1 MEVDQSFLGFEE
13 PTTTAV
19 LSSGGGNRL
28 VPWLSWDEWDSVRD
42 SLFSS
47 SPPSVSSAL
56 RRISTWRSR
65 GCLPVVIEVT
75 ASILEIQQKDSF
87 FRDDLGD
94 DASDSEEMLS
104 MMYCMAIVRLV
115 NGVVE
120 KTRKKTEVSIGEA
133 ADWLN
138 IPRMLIDIRHEGS
151 HRDLPSLRLVRLAS
165 VKHWQEKKK
174 KILIGKR
181 NMMDI
186 ERREEGKITEKV
198 NLGTTMKVKFPCFL
212 EQTQPVLPGLNLYC
226 KGFEVSKGGDA
237 SWVMLT
243 LRCGGDVRHLVVMV
257 RALDWLKSY
266 YWEPQK
272 TSIPS
277 HRDGTANLR
286 KEIKS
291 RLFELAIGLKIK
303 QATRS
308 NSSLAKEKRIKHCER
323 LCGRNKFLSL
333 VAAKQQ
339 SSKSAS
345 FMRQITKALKHLV
358 RLYSSYSSDVV
369 SVLVELLLKA
379 SDSSDFS
386 ELPKD
391 DQVSHSTDRVWSA
404 FDDWKPVI
412 AKLSKKEPELLLTL
426 TKGALEMIDTQ
437 EAMKHESDNAAAVN
451 QIERLSDLVEWLVTT
466 LKGLKSIPRKDSSS
480 LTERC
485 STDKSFPKT
494 TLLRLLRKSLLVSS
508 HSNTQLRNS
517 AVLLAHMTGNSSL
530 VQKLRK
536 LCLVGAS
543 NPVISEESS
552 LIVSSKSVLV
562 SNEADSLCEAAAKLE
577 FIKNLIRMKSRGLKT
592 REGVSGNS
600 NSWVVAKSWNSC
612 PIGMLPCDIGSSGRL
627 PVLDCDDDH
636 KKVAKPLQSEEQ
648 RVLNEGT
655 RKRGP
660 DCDVAILENS
670 NFKKMRENEEA
681 FGLNGGDDDYTISD
695 GGDDYTKDGVK
706 GRLMISGVWKK
717 VGEEE
722 LRAIASA
729 VRILV

>member
-165 VKHWQEKKK
+165 VKEKKK

-198 NLGTTMKVKFPCFL
+198 NLGTTMK
-212 EQTQPVLPGLNLYC
+212 
-226 KGFEVSKGGDA
+226 
-237 SWVMLT
+237 
-243 LRCGGDVRHLVVMV
+243 
-257 RALDWLKSY
+257 ALDWLKSY

>member
-1 MEVDQSFLGFEE
+1 MEVDQSFPGFEE
-13 PTTTAV
+13 PTTTDV
-19 LSSGGGNRL
+19 LSSAGGNKL

-75 ASILEIQQKDSF
+75 ASILEIQQKDPF

-138 IPRMLIDIRHEGS
+138 IPRMLIDIRHEAS

-165 VKHWQEKKK
+165 VK
-174 KILIGKR
+174 
-181 NMMDI
+181 
-186 ERREEGKITEKV
+186 
-198 NLGTTMKVKFPCFL
+198 
-212 EQTQPVLPGLNLYC
+212 
-226 KGFEVSKGGDA
+226 
-237 SWVMLT
+237 
-243 LRCGGDVRHLVVMV
+243 
-257 RALDWLKSY
+257 ALDWLKSY

-272 TSIPS
+272 KSIPS
-277 HRDGTANLR
+277 HGDGTANLR

-333 VAAKQQ
+333 MAGNQQ

-358 RLYSSYSSDVV
+358 RLYSSYSSEVV

-379 SDSSDFS
+379 SDSSDFT

-412 AKLSKKEPELLLTL
+412 AKLSKKEPELLVTL

-437 EAMKHESDNAAAVN
+437 EAMKHES
-451 QIERLSDLVEWLVTT
+451 
-466 LKGLKSIPRKDSSS
+466 
-480 LTERC
+480 
-485 STDKSFPKT
+485 
-494 TLLRLLRKSLLVSS
+494 
-508 HSNTQLRNS
+508 
-517 AVLLAHMTGNSSL
+517 GN
-530 VQKLRK
+530 
-536 LCLVGAS
+536 
-543 NPVISEESS
+543 
-552 LIVSSKSVLV
+552 
-562 SNEADSLCEAAAKLE
+562 
-577 FIKNLIRMKSRGLKT
+577 
-592 REGVSGNS
+592 
-600 NSWVVAKSWNSC
+600 
-612 PIGMLPCDIGSSGRL
+612 
-627 PVLDCDDDH
+627 
-636 KKVAKPLQSEEQ
+636 
-648 RVLNEGT
+648 
-655 RKRGP
+655 
-660 DCDVAILENS
+660 
-670 NFKKMRENEEA
+670 
-681 FGLNGGDDDYTISD
+681 Y
-695 GGDDYTKDGVK
+695 
-706 GRLMISGVWKK
+706 
-717 VGEEE
+717 
-722 LRAIASA
+722 
-729 VRILV
+729 

>member
-19 LSSGGGNRL
+19 LSSAGGYKL

-56 RRISTWRSR
+56 RRISTWQSR

-75 ASILEIQQKDSF
+75 ASILEIQQKDPF

-94 DASDSEEMLS
+94 DASDSEVMLS

-165 VKHWQEKKK
+165 VK
-174 KILIGKR
+174 
-181 NMMDI
+181 
-186 ERREEGKITEKV
+186 
-198 NLGTTMKVKFPCFL
+198 
-212 EQTQPVLPGLNLYC
+212 
-226 KGFEVSKGGDA
+226 
-237 SWVMLT
+237 
-243 LRCGGDVRHLVVMV
+243 
-257 RALDWLKSY
+257 ALDWLKSY

-272 TSIPS
+272 KSIPS

-333 VAAKQQ
+333 MAGKQQ

-358 RLYSSYSSDVV
+358 RLYSSYSSEVV

-379 SDSSDFS
+379 SDSSDFT
-386 ELPKD
+386 ELRKD

-426 TKGALEMIDTQ
+426 TMGALEMIDTQ
-437 EAMKHESDNAAAVN
+437 EAMKHESDNAAAVD

-466 LKGLKSIPRKDSSS
+466 LKGLKSIPRRDSSS
-480 LTERC
+480 LTEGC
-485 STDKSFPKT
+485 STDKSFPKA

-517 AVLLAHMTGNSSL
+517 ALLLAHMIGNSSL

-562 SNEADSLCEAAAKLE
+562 SNEADSLREAAAKLE
-577 FIKNLIRMKSRGLKT
+577 FIKNLIRMKSNGLKT

-636 KKVAKPLQSEEQ
+636 KKVAQPLQSEEQ

-660 DCDVAILENS
+660 DCDVEMLENL
-670 NFKKMRENEEA
+670 NFKKMRDNEGD
-681 FGLNGGDDDYTISD
+681 FGLNGGDDDYTMTMS
-695 GGDDYTKDGVK
+695 DGVK